1 MNRYGR
7 QRHRSLRHP
16 LLLSAFVLFV
26 ASAPALHGQRSLAKR
41 AAAVVQTDFY
51 LQTRDG
57 ILLDCTR
64 FAPDAP
70 KPKKGWPVMLY
81 CHGYADSKDVELTA
95 ARDQAAFGYAT
106 YAYSMRG
113 QGKSGGRSH
122 LISRVEMRDLFDV
135 VDAIKRD
142 TLANGERIAV
152 YGSSQ
157 GGILPYM
164 AACYG
169 LDVRCILSDLAS
181 PIFASDW
188 MANASPK
195 ITLFFT
201 VDYDSLTVRYDDEV
215 REIRRLILSKL
226 PADRDSLAAL
236 LPRDRDFLDR
246 VDSCRVPLL
255 ITNAWQDKFFSAN
268 GSIAGAAR
276 LRAKNIVY
284 IGAIDGHGAD
294 STAKENRFISTL
306 QNAWI
311 EYWLNGIPHPLLD
324 SVRYQ
329 YAASHAPRLGRRWS
343 FTHLSSKVWP
353 PEGIAPAELFFHP
366 DSALAD
372 RAPSVPELRTL
383 DNILRDTALTLQ
395 QGIDAQFRGPLF
407 TLRYPKQT
415 LSFHGA
421 PLDGDMLM
429 AGIPELRI
437 HYSTTARAFQLD
449 AQIWEVQASG
459 SADLVSRINHS
470 SFHGSPG
477 VALSD
482 TIAGMAHAHIFRK
495 GSRIRVV
502 LTNLDTQPE
511 DAFLLSNPHV
521 LPVLVPG
528 TLTLF
533 MSPQRPSSIVL
544 PMKSFDPVVAA
555 EAPPAPASLRIAG
568 VAPNPFRGSASV
580 TYELPTETRVALLV
594 TDLLGRTVAR
604 FDEGQRPAGAHSA
617 TLDGSRLAPGLYFA
631 TLSTSAGMATTK
643 FLVK

>member
-1 MNRYGR
+1 M
-7 QRHRSLRHP
+7 RHRLLVFAF
-16 LLLSAFVLFV
+16 LLLV
-26 ASAPALHGQRSLAKR
+26 AGAPALHGQRSLATR
-41 AAAVVQTDFY
+41 AAAVVQTDFF
-51 LQTRDG
+51 LQTSDG

-64 FAPDAP
+64 FAPEGP
-70 KPKKGWPVMLY
+70 RPKKGWPVILY
-81 CHGYADSKDVELTA
+81 CHGYADSKDVELA
-95 ARDQAAFGYAT
+95 VARDQAAFGYAT

-122 LISRVEMRDLFDV
+122 LIGRVEMRDLFDV

-236 LPRDRDFLDR
+236 LPRDRDFLER

-268 GSIAGAAR
+268 GSLAGAAR
-276 LRAKNIVY
+276 LRSKHIVY

-294 STAKENRFISTL
+294 STAKENRFISSL

-311 EYWLNGIPHPLLD
+311 EYWLNGIPHPLMD
-324 SVRYQ
+324 SARYQ
-329 YAASHAPRLGRRWS
+329 YAASHAPRLGRRWA

-353 PEGIAPAELFFHP
+353 PEGVAPAELFFRA

-372 RAPSVPELRTL
+372 SPPPASDAYTL
-383 DNILRDTALTLQ
+383 ENILRDTSLTLQ
-395 QGIDAQFRGPLF
+395 QGIDAQFRGPQF
-407 TLRYPKQT
+407 ATRFPKQT
-415 LSFHGA
+415 LSFDGA
-421 PLDGDMLM
+421 PLGGDMLM

-437 HYSTTARAFQLD
+437 HYSTTANAFQIS
-449 AQIWEVQASG
+449 AQIWEVQPSG
-459 SADLVSRINHS
+459 DADLVSRINHS
-470 SFHGSPG
+470 SFHAAPG
-477 VALSD
+477 LYAAD
-482 TIAGMAHAHIFRK
+482 TVQGMAHAHIFRK
-495 GSRIRVV
+495 GARIRIV

-521 LPVLVPG
+521 LPVLESG

-533 MSPQRPSSIVL
+533 MSPERPSSIVL
-544 PMKSFDPVVAA
+544 PMKAFEPVVTA
-555 EAPPAPASLRIAG
+555 ETPPSPASLRIAG
-568 VAPNPFRGSASV
+568 VAPNPFRGSANM
-580 TYELPTETRVALLV
+580 TYTLPAASRVVFLV

-604 FDEGQRPAGAHSA
+604 FDEGLRPAGVHSA
-617 TLDGSRLAPGLYFA
+617 TLDGSRLAPGFYFA

-643 FLVK
+643 ILVK